1 MRKRVIAN
9 NMNNNPNSHP
19 GQDQY
24 IQTLKK
30 IKETEDKVQKEIEEY
45 RHRIDQ
51 EIKMMEEDQ
60 KNAITKVKLEGQEM
74 VEKSIE
80 MAQQDAHRQARDII
94 ANAENKSKS
103 LSVHSDPKLMD
114 EIMKILLSGI

>member
-1 MRKRVIAN
+1 
-9 NMNNNPNSHP
+9 MNNNPHSHP
-19 GQDQY
+19 GQEQY

-45 RHRIDQ
+45 RHHIDQ

-60 KNAITKVKLEGQEM
+60 KNAIMKVKLGGQEM

-80 MAQQDAHRQARDII
+80 MAKQDAHRQAQDII

-103 LSVHSDPKLMD
+103 LSVHSDPKLMG
-114 EIMKILLSGI
+114 EIMKILLSDI